1 LEQTVASS
9 RVSVEATIK
18 SMTAGVR
25 TNFGVIN
32 ARERLTAAERELLSA
47 SCTHLL
53 AFLRLRFH
61 AGALAE
67 THLMQVAGIEA
78 RKP

>member
-1 LEQTVASS
+1 M
-9 RVSVEATIK
+9 EATIK

-25 TNFGVIN
+25 TNLDVIN
-32 ARERLTAAERELLSA
+32 ARERLSA
-47 SCTHLL
+47 RYTHLL